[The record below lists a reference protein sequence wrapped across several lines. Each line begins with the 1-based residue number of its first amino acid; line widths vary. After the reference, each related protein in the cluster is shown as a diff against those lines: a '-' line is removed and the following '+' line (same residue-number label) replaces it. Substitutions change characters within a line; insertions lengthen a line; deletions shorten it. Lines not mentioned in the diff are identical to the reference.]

1 MKWFRKDKRMTVD
14 FQFECGVKVRDKITG
29 LVGVITCQAI
39 FINKCRRYSVQPPVD
54 AKDPGTLPDSIWI
67 DEDQIETLAAP
78 QVQMPMKRTG
88 GPFKTP
94 RSLY

>member
-1 MKWFRKDKRMTVD
+1 MNWLWKDKRMTVD

-39 FINKCRRYSVQPPVD
+39 FINKCRRYSVQPAVD
-54 AKDPGTLPDSIWI
+54 AKEPGKLPDSICI
-67 DEDQIETLAAP
+67 DEDQIETLDAP

-88 GPFKTP
+88 GPCATP
-94 RSLY
+94 RSMY